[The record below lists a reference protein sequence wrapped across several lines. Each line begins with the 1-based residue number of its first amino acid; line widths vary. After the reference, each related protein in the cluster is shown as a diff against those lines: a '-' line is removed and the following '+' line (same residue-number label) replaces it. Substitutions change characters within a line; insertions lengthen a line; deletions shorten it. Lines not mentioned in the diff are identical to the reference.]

1 MVGSSCTSVDWT
13 SDSSG
18 LVSCLEGVW
27 LFLRL
32 SLALG
37 SDEAALLAGSG
48 QKLVR
53 GLINHL
59 LKHKCTHILY

>member
-27 LFLRL
+27 LVLRL
-32 SLALG
+32 SLVLG

-48 QKLVR
+48 QKLV
-53 GLINHL
+53 LV
-59 LKHKCTHILY
+59 

>member
-18 LVSCLEGVW
+18 LVSCLDGEW
-27 LFLRL
+27 LVLRL
-32 SLALG
+32 SLVLG
-37 SDEAALLAGSG
+37 SDEAALVAGSG
-48 QKLVR
+48 ETLVR

-59 LKHKCTHILY
+59 FKHKCTYILY